1 MVFGENRK
9 FPAAFIVPAFDVLKG
24 WCADKNITYT
34 TSTEM
39 IKNPAVI
46 TKYQREIERYNAS
59 FGQWE
64 RVKKFELLPKEWS
77 IDGGELTPKLSL
89 KRKIILQKNENLID
103 EIYLDTAYDKV

>member
-1 MVFGENRK
+1 ME
-9 FPAAFIVPAFDVLKG
+9 KG
-24 WCADKNITYT
+24 IPYT
-34 TSTEM
+34 SPTEM
-39 IKNPAVI
+39 VKNLTI
-46 TKYQREIERYNAS
+46 IEKYQREIDRYNAK

-64 RVKKFELLPKEWS
+64 RIKKFELLPKEWS

>member
-1 MVFGENRK
+1 M
-9 FPAAFIVPAFDVLKG
+9 
-24 WCADKNITYT
+24 TYT

-39 IKNPAVI
+39 VKNPAVI
-46 TKYQREIERYNAS
+46 TKYQREIERYNAN

-89 KRKIILQKNENLID
+89 KRKVILHKNENLVD
-103 EIYLDTAYDKV
+103 KIYLDTTYVKV